1 MIVEAKEIDRF
12 IGSSML
18 VHEYAEHAIFSLS
31 EDIGYSFPSI
41 YSAILLDSEKIYT
54 NKGLIDLRK
63 NEAQHLIMLKH
74 KWVTVF
80 VSLLKHSDQVD
91 KVVIHHMVI
100 HGVRIK
106 SVHGYLTIPEDKI
119 KFGDFVKRDI
129 KYVLDRETIHK
140 SLRLAINPID
150 VNKDLVSQV
159 FVDETI
165 DNIKELMMLFFDH
178 IQTTYSIHKTIS
190 VYLNELLSKSKEE
203 VILKVDYN

>member
-1 MIVEAKEIDRF
+1 MIVEAKEIDYF
-12 IGSSML
+12 IGSSMM
-18 VHEYAEHAIFSLS
+18 VNSYAEHTIFSLS

-41 YSAILLDSEKIYT
+41 YSVILLDSEKIYT

-80 VSLLKHSDQVD
+80 VSLLKHSNRVD

-106 SVHGYLTIPEDKI
+106 SVHGYLTILEDKI
-119 KFGDFVKRDI
+119 KFGDLVKGDI
-129 KYVLDRETIHK
+129 KYVLDREVINR
-140 SLRLAINPID
+140 SLILANKPFNIKAD
-150 VNKDLVSQV
+150 VPQV

-165 DNIKELMMLFFDH
+165 NDIKELMTLFFDH

-190 VYLNELLSKSKEE
+190 VYLNELLNKSKEE